1 MEHPAY
7 GLTRDLPGVAWEAA
21 IDRTIAALKTEG
33 YGVLTR
39 IDVHEVMK
47 AKLNVDYRK
56 YVILG
61 ACNPQLA
68 HQALQG
74 EPWTG
79 LLLPCNVVVA
89 EAENGVVVSAISP
102 TAMFAVVKNPGV
114 APVAAEAEQ
123 RLLRVL
129 ERI

>member
-1 MEHPAY
+1 M
-7 GLTRDLPGVAWEAA
+7 
-21 IDRTIAALKTEG
+21 
-33 YGVLTR
+33 LTR
-39 IDVHEVMK
+39 IDVHDVMK
-47 AKLNVDYRK
+47 AKLNVEYRK

-89 EAENGVVVSAISP
+89 EAEDASVVSAISP
-102 TAMFAVVKNPGV
+102 TAWIEGTNPQAIGRPR
-114 APVAAEAEQ
+114 AIPKFP
-123 RLLRVL
+123 LK
-129 ERI
+129 